1 MFRSG
6 ICIYLAVL
14 FVLFGCVKENV
25 RETAVLEHEYFVSS
39 GLFIHPS
46 FILVELQPDISKI
59 DKGEYFYLGPVCIQE
74 GCDDV
79 RCGIYHRPLSVE
91 SFYPVS
97 PETVMR
103 VDDDTQIYSIEVKH
117 SSPDTLFL
125 EVAFSHVEE
134 GNDRLEITN
143 GNMRLPFIRGR
154 GCLYRCIIDGLPLQS
169 VSLPRSG
176 IQRFF
181 VDMNSLFM

>member
-14 FVLFGCVKENV
+14 FVFFGCVKEKGLENG
-25 RETAVLEHEYFVSS
+25 VLEHDYFVS
-39 GLFIHPS
+39 GELFIHPS

-59 DKGEYFYLGPVCIQE
+59 DKGEYYYLGPMCIQE

-79 RCGIYHRPLSVE
+79 RCGIYHKPLSVRP
-91 SFYPVS
+91 FYPVS

-103 VDDDTQIYSIEVKH
+103 VDDDTQIYSIEVRH

-125 EVAFSHVEE
+125 EVAFSRVEE
-134 GNDRLEITN
+134 GAGRLEITN
-143 GNMRLPFIRGR
+143 GNMRIPFIKGR
-154 GCLYRCIIDGLPLQS
+154 GCLYHCIIDNLPLQNI
-169 VSLPRSG
+169 SLPRSG
-176 IQRFF
+176 AQRFF
-181 VDMNSLFM
+181 VNMNSLFM